1 MRQQWGLRATAL
13 TLGVKPDTGFATLQ
27 SQAAKEILQSEDL
40 EALADRTLTGAELQG
55 RIASDADAVT
65 RGKAFSK

>member
-13 TLGVKPDTGFATLQ
+13 TLGVMPDTVFATLQ
-27 SQAAKEILQSEDL
+27 SQAAK
-40 EALADRTLTGAELQG
+40 GF
-55 RIASDADAVT
+55 ASDADAVT